1 MEKTALGAWTVLSQE
16 MRMCARRLGPLAP
29 VACLALAL
37 SLTTASARASET
49 FRVAFFHTELTA
61 RGPGLLLR
69 DLQRDKPPAKL
80 AAVLSI
86 LSEAAPDIVLLGG
99 IDYDAGGETLAAL
112 QTALARSG
120 LSLAHAFSAAPNTGV
135 PTGHDLDNDGRWDE
149 PEDAQAF
156 GEFRGAGGL
165 ALLSRFPLLREEVA
179 DLTDMP
185 WGAFPAAD
193 LPTTFGPDLRASLPL
208 SATGHWDVPVL
219 LPDGRRVHL
228 LTLHATPPVFD
239 GPEDRNGR
247 RNADQLRL
255 WADYL
260 NGWRPDGP
268 VPPLDRAI
276 VLGTLNAD
284 PRDGESRP
292 GALARLLSHSLLQDP
307 APQAPGAAQASA
319 LQGGVNTTH
328 KSDPAFDTV
337 DWPDAKPN
345 DPGNL
350 RVDYILPSRSLQ
362 VIASGLHWPGP
373 DQPDALAQAE
383 TASRHRLIWI
393 DIAY

>member
-1 MEKTALGAWTVLSQE
+1 MVFSQK
-16 MRMCARRLGPLAP
+16 MRARARRLGTFARSGIL
-29 VACLALAL
+29 VLVL
-37 SLTTASARASET
+37 SVTSTPASAADTLRIAY
-49 FRVAFFHTELTA
+49 FHTELTA

-69 DLQRDKPPAKL
+69 DLQRDKTPAKL

-86 LSEAAPDIVLLGG
+86 LSDAAPDIVLLAG
-99 IDYDAGGETLAAL
+99 IDYDAGGETLGAL
-112 QTALARSG
+112 QTALARTG
-120 LSLAHAFSAAPNTGV
+120 LSLAHVFAAAPNTGV
-135 PTGHDLDNDGRWDE
+135 PTGHDLDGDGRWDE
-149 PEDAQAF
+149 PEDTQAF

-165 ALLSRFPLLREEVA
+165 ALLSRFPLLRDEVT
-179 DLTDMP
+179 DLTDLT
-185 WGAFPAAD
+185 WSAFPAAD
-193 LPTTFGPDLRASLPL
+193 LPTTFGPELRASLPL

-219 LPDGRRVHL
+219 LPDGSRVHV

-247 RNADQLRL
+247 RNADQIRL

-268 VPPLDRAI
+268 VAPLDRAI

-284 PRDGESRP
+284 PKDGESRP

-319 LQGGVNTTH
+319 QQGGVNADQN
-328 KSDPAFDTV
+328 SDPAFDTV
-337 DWPDAKPN
+337 DWPDEKRG

-350 RVDYILPSRSLQ
+350 RVDYILPSRSLR
-362 VIASGLHWPGP
+362 VVATGLHWPGTDRP
-373 DQPDALAQAE
+373 EALAQAE
-383 TASRHRLIWI
+383 TASRHRLIWV